1 MTRFGGLVQRRQIW
15 WPTWRGAALLLVLI
29 GTLGS
34 ALVGSAY
41 PLLSPRDPV
50 RTADG
55 RGARTLVVEG
65 WLSKDELRQAL
76 AAFRAGH
83 YERVLTT
90 GGPIDPQIDVGGW
103 KNFAVRA
110 ASALRAEGLSGAPVI
125 AVPAP
130 ETSLERTWRSA
141 VAVSDWA
148 QQEEVALGSIDVFS
162 AGVHARRSWLL
173 YRMLFAGTA
182 VPVGVLA
189 AQRTDDDEAHWW
201 RSSAGAK
208 NVLGEAIGLTW
219 TKCCFWP
226 DRPAGP

>member
-1 MTRFGGLVQRRQIW
+1 MTRFGGLVRQRQIW
-15 WPTWRGAALLLVLI
+15 WPTWRGGALLLVS
-29 GTLGS
+29 LGALGF
-34 ALVGSAY
+34 ALVSSAY
-41 PLLSPRDPV
+41 TMLSPHDPV

-55 RGARTLVVEG
+55 QGARTLVVEG
-65 WLSKDELRQAL
+65 WLSADELRQAL
-76 AAFRAGH
+76 VAFRAGH

-90 GGPIDPQIDVGGW
+90 GGPIDAQIDVGGW

-110 ASALRAEGLSGAPVI
+110 AIALRADGLTGAPVI
-125 AVPAP
+125 PVPAP
-130 ETSLERTWRSA
+130 ETSLERTWLSA
-141 VAVSDWA
+141 VAVDEWA
-148 QQEEVALGSIDVFS
+148 RHGHVALGSIDVFS

-173 YRMLFAGTA
+173 YRMVFAGT

-208 NVLGEAIGLTW
+208 NVLGEAISLTW

-226 DRPAGP
+226 DRPGEP

>member
-1 MTRFGGLVQRRQIW
+1 MTKFGGLVRRREIW
-15 WPTWRGAALLLVLI
+15 WPTWRGGALLLVLI
-29 GTLGS
+29 GAGGF
-34 ALVGSAY
+34 ALVSSAY
-41 PLLSPRDPV
+41 TLLSPHDPV

-76 AAFRAGH
+76 LAFRAGH
-83 YERVLTT
+83 YDRVLTT

-110 ASALRAEGLSGAPVI
+110 ASVLKTDGLTSAPVI

-130 ETSLERTWRSA
+130 ETSLERTWLSA
-141 VAVSDWA
+141 VAVENWA
-148 QQEEVALGSIDVFS
+148 RHGNVALGSIDVFS

-173 YRMLFAGTA
+173 YRMVFAGSLS
-182 VPVGVLA
+182 VGVLA

-208 NVLGEAIGLTW
+208 SVLGEVISLTW

-226 DRPAGP
+226 DRPDAL